1 MKKNLITRIEKSNR
15 LIMDTIQN
23 DYAVTLYFGGTWPIK
38 MKFTKPIS
46 ITKTFIILTYID
58 LQSQLQKRD
67 LYKIDNTWDISD
79 LRYTL
84 TCINRAI
91 KNHPS
96 YIGQ

>member
-1 MKKNLITRIEKSNR
+1 MKKNLMTRIEKTNR

-23 DYAVTLYFGGTWPIK
+23 DYTVTSYFGGTWPVR
-38 MKFTKPIS
+38 MKFIKPIS
-46 ITKTFIILTYID
+46 ITKSFIILTYID
-58 LQSQLQKRD
+58 DTQTQKRD
-67 LYKIDNTWDISD
+67 VYKIDNTWDISD